1 MSSTISPPPPLTT
14 PNLPID
20 NLEDF
25 LEEVRKL
32 FDNIAYHWDQ
42 ILIPAEF
49 REPLVEAWDELRPAI
64 VTLKDEINS
73 PDHETKLKEAGLSG
87 KQLQLKL
94 GILNRAWEKFKD
106 TGTAKLLRKL
116 LDWINKI
123 LESLGAALPGGEAV
137 KELKDAI
144 EELMGSD

>member
-1 MSSTISPPPPLTT
+1 MSTTFTLPPLTM
-14 PNLPID
+14 PDLPID

-32 FDNIAYHWDQ
+32 FDNITYHWDQ

-49 REPLVEAWDELRPAI
+49 RKPLVEAWDELRPAI
-64 VTLKDEINS
+64 ASLKDEVNS
-73 PDHETKLKEAGLSG
+73 DDNATKLEEAGLSG

-94 GILNRAWEKFKD
+94 GILNRVWEKFKD
-106 TGTAKLLRKL
+106 TGTAKVLRKL
-116 LDWINKI
+116 LGWINKI
-123 LESLGAALPGGEAV
+123 LASLGAVLPGGEAV
-137 KELKDAI
+137 KELKEAI

>member
-1 MSSTISPPPPLTT
+1 MPSTLSPPPPLTM
-14 PNLPID
+14 PDLPID
-20 NLEDF
+20 SLKDF

-32 FDNIAYHWDQ
+32 FDNITYHWDQ

-64 VTLKDEINS
+64 TRLKDEVDS
-73 PDHETKLKEAGLSG
+73 PYNETKLEEAGLSG

-94 GILNRAWEKFKD
+94 GILNRIWQKFKD

-116 LDWINKI
+116 LGWINKI
-123 LESLGAALPGGEAV
+123 L
-137 KELKDAI
+137 
-144 EELMGSD
+144 